1 MRVTIRLT
9 PNSEP
14 PQPPPVKYDGWR
26 VLHKVEGGWQNT
38 PLWMPEVLPPINPVA
53 VKMTQEIQ
61 LMSWELMSR
70 RNPSITRKQ
79 WTSVHKFDR
88 AFTNKT
94 GFGMEGNP
102 RANYVTGDDLT
113 APLPAYD
120 KCQRQCGG
128 NFLRGETRYSTLQAL
143 YDFGAL
149 VVRSVLGLGEV
160 VRDAIIAPRTSLHF
174 TARRLAADV
183 KRGVAALSSDNM
195 LVCVPG
201 IHCIDSRKPIPSI
214 EEIIENHWYLYAV
227 TLYGEWDEIDHF
239 PQGNGGPVLIPFIA
253 DREISF
259 PLYCFERWQ
268 ADGPPD
274 PLKVYK
280 VV

>member
-128 NFLRGETRYSTLQAL
+128 NFLRGE
-143 YDFGAL
+143 
-149 VVRSVLGLGEV
+149 
-160 VRDAIIAPRTSLHF
+160 
-174 TARRLAADV
+174 ARGNV
-183 KRGVAALSSDNM
+183 